1 MLASL
6 RKVYTEPFDSVPS
19 LLDSVGQPVNQALRD
34 GAETLLISAEDLFDM
49 HSAHEL
55 EFSAESERNALVSV
69 RAILHRAH
77 GRRWER
83 RNGPQRWT
91 EWEKAQRQW
100 TKSLLS

>member
-6 RKVYTEPFDSVPS
+6 RKVYTEPFDSVRS

-49 HSAHEL
+49 HSAYEL

-91 EWEKAQRQW
+91 EWEKAQRQR